1 MAMRLPAEQGYDGFD
16 LAAYMRFDEWAMIM
30 NQAVFID
37 NSTNN
42 SRCMIHMSIETEV

>member
-1 MAMRLPAEQGYDGFD
+1 MAMRLPAEQWYDGFD
-16 LAAYMRFDEWAMIM
+16 LAAYMRFGEWAIM